1 MQKNI
6 YHYTNSSGR
15 CFYIHQRTNKNG
27 TACYYLSSKREGNL
41 IPEIPEGYEVW
52 EHPETSG
59 VFLRKKTDCLITK
72 TENEYLHTSMEK
84 LSRVKLFKI
93 DIRKNEIVIY
103 TSEVPDRHSA
113 LSDLH
118 FFRPYQAMLRFT
130 LEDKEKRL
138 FSRIDGVLVEVLMAG
153 STSMI
158 AQLWSIYAKSC
169 CPISDGKVFTTCY
182 K

>member
-138 FSRIDGVLVEVLMAG
+138 FSADRWCFSGSIDGWLNLYDC
-153 STSMI
+153 STLEYLCKKLLPHLGRESFYD
-158 AQLWSIYAKSC
+158 LL
-169 CPISDGKVFTTCY
+169 
-182 K
+182 